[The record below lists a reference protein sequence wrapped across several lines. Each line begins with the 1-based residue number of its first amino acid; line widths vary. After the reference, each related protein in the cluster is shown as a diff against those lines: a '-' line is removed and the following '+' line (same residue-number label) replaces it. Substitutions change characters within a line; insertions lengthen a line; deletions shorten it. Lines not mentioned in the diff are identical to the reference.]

1 MSDHAAAPA
10 ALIVGASR
18 GLGWGLAREYARRG
32 WRVIGTVRDASSAT
46 PLRALVDEMPDRIKL
61 EALEVTEPAQI
72 AALRERLSGRRIDLL
87 FVNAGIAND
96 PNERID
102 AVSTEDFNRVLV
114 TNTLSPLRIVEAM
127 ADLVSADGR
136 IAVMSSGLG
145 STANNDDGGWDV
157 YRASKAAV
165 NMLMK
170 SFAARRAG
178 ERRTIYVIAPG
189 WVRTDMGGPE
199 ASLAI
204 ETSIPAGVADAIES
218 RRGTRG
224 LVYVDYRNR
233 IVPW

>member
-1 MSDHAAAPA
+1 MSDHASAPT

-18 GLGWGLAREYARRG
+18 GLGWGLVREYARRG
-32 WRVIGTVRDASSAT
+32 WRVIGTVRDASSVT
-46 PLRALVDEMPDRIKL
+46 PLHALVDELPDRI
-61 EALEVTEPAQI
+61 EVETLEVTDPTQI

-114 TNTLSPLRIVEAM
+114 TNTLAPLRIVEAM
-127 ADLVSADGR
+127 ADLVNADGR

-145 STANNDDGGWDV
+145 SIANNDDGGWDV

-170 SFAARRAG
+170 SFAARRAS
-178 ERRTIYVIAPG
+178 EQRTIYVIAPG
-189 WVRTDMGGPE
+189 WVRTAMGGPD

-204 ETSIPAGVADAIES
+204 ETSIPGVVDAIES
-218 RRGTRG
+218 RKGTRG
-224 LVYVDYRNR
+224 LVYVDYRNQ